1 MRVTLALLEALQ
13 NAPHCNLLFVSSGGT
28 LYGDKTVKP
37 ATESSQIAPL
47 SYHGAG
53 KAAAEHFISAWA
65 QQFSRSATILRPSNV
80 YGPGQTAKQGF
91 GIIPNTFAKIKND
104 EVLEIWGDGNAVRD
118 YLYIDD
124 LVQLCLAILD
134 TQMGYGI
141 TTLNAGSN
149 TGTSLNELLSL
160 IEDITGSRIRRVQQT
175 KRQVDASRVVIDSSE
190 AQKLLGWEPRTP
202 LAEGLRQTWNW
213 WTNPAMTVSPAPV
226 CTVCIANYNGE
237 SLLVDCIDSVLN
249 QQCDFL
255 VEIIV
260 HDDASTDKSLELLAT
275 RYPQV
280 KVIASQAQ
288 RRFLHKQ
295 QSYGRGSNRPIYSA
309 AEQRCRTRPRCTGN
323 SA

>member
-1 MRVTLALLEALQ
+1 MSNNVLILGGGGFIGTALSKALVAAGNEVIALTRSTTKPARSTIRYVSGTFSSPADFASLLSDCRTVVHLASNSTPGSSAGRPLYELEQNLRVTLALLEALQ

-65 QQFSRSATILRPSNV
+65 QQFSRSATILRPSNI
-80 YGPGQTAKQGF
+80 YGPGQAAKQGF

-134 TQMGYGI
+134 TQIGYGI

-149 TGTSLNELLSL
+149 RGTSLNELLSL

-175 KRQVDASRVVIDSSE
+175 KRQVDASHVIIDSSE

-213 WTNPAMTVSPAPV
+213 WANP
-226 CTVCIANYNGE
+226 
-237 SLLVDCIDSVLN
+237 
-249 QQCDFL
+249 Q
-255 VEIIV
+255 
-260 HDDASTDKSLELLAT
+260 
-275 RYPQV
+275 
-280 KVIASQAQ
+280 
-288 RRFLHKQ
+288 
-295 QSYGRGSNRPIYSA
+295 
-309 AEQRCRTRPRCTGN
+309 
-323 SA
+323 